1 MKDNPISAR
10 KRMKRWRKKNLN
22 HHRKVSA
29 TWKEKNPGWYIGPSK
44 IRLLTTALVNGNAKS
59 KVFEDAGMAIDEWIN
74 QAACLGN
81 GGLGSLS
88 NGSKLVPVKSWREF
102 DLSLPADVRR
112 FLDPRNFRLSEA
124 SKDRQKLQ

>member
-1 MKDNPISAR
+1 MTQAQLKAAAKYAREYRARHPKEAR
-10 KRMKRWRKKNLN
+10 KASADWKARNPDWWKGRKY
-22 HHRKVSA
+22 VQ
-29 TWKEKNPGWYIGPSK
+29 
-44 IRLLTTALVNGNAKS
+44 LLTSALVNGNAKS

-88 NGSKLVPVKSWREF
+88 NGSKLVPVKSWQEF

-112 FLDPRNFRLSEA
+112 FLDPRNFRLV
-124 SKDRQKLQ
+124 SK